1 MTAPP
6 SLLYSVEAEQ
16 GVIGAALYDNALVGK
31 VEGLEAR
38 HFREPLYVDLWAE
51 ITEQVRRGRLA
62 EPVSLASKFA
72 ADARMVEMG
81 GVAHLGDLYSRS
93 PPFPAAISYAR
104 LLSELS
110 ARREL
115 ITVGEQMMAAA
126 RDTGVGIHDT
136 LATAE
141 KMVGELARGA
151 EPGETALVPA
161 RAAAETTLD
170 ELHTEA
176 QDGKP
181 KGMMTGLR
189 CFDRRLGGLKP
200 GHLIVIAGRPSM
212 AKSGLARQ
220 AAHGGAGRNPRHLF
234 PFFCLEMNRR
244 ELSERTLSELA
255 YRDPKIQSVAYRDL
269 DKLPAPEL
277 RKLED
282 LLWQIPANFILDDT
296 ATLSV
301 AYVRRRCFALR
312 RRGPIGAI
320 FIDYLQIMQRP
331 KAQGRNDAAVIG
343 EMTAELK
350 RLARELDC
358 AVVLLSQLSRGV
370 ESRDDKRPM
379 LSDLRESGSIEQDAN
394 SVLFPF
400 REVYYVERAE
410 PRDGTSEHLAWEDS
424 VAALRRRMDVI
435 CAKNR
440 GGPVGTDRQ
449 EYFAEYDAISD
460 GPEDRQ

>member
-1 MTAPP
+1 MTAAA
-6 SLLYSVEAEQ
+6 LLYSAEAEQ
-16 GVIGAALYDNALVGK
+16 GVIGAALYDNEVVGK
-31 VEGLEAR
+31 VEGLEPR
-38 HFREPLYVDLWAE
+38 HFREPVYGELWAE
-51 ITEQVRRGRLA
+51 IADLVKRGRLA
-62 EPVSLASKFA
+62 EPVSLASRFA
-72 ADARMVEMG
+72 ADPRMIELG
-81 GVAHLGDLYSRS
+81 GLDHLGELFSRA
-93 PPFPAAISYAR
+93 PPVAAAVSQAR
-104 LLSELS
+104 LLGELS
-110 ARREL
+110 ARRDL
-115 ITVGEQMMAAA
+115 IKLGEQMMAAA
-126 RDTGVGIHDT
+126 RDTAAGIHDT
-136 LATAE
+136 LTTAE
-141 KMVGELARGA
+141 RLVGELARGA
-151 EPGETALVPA
+151 EPDTAALILA
-161 RAAAETTLD
+161 RAAAETTLG
-170 ELHTEA
+170 ELYTEI

-189 CFDRRLGGLKP
+189 CVDRRLGGLKP
-200 GHLIVIAGRPSM
+200 GHLVIIAGRPSM

-220 AAHGGAGRNPRHLF
+220 SAIGGAARNPRHLF

-244 ELSERTLSELA
+244 EMSERTLSELS
-255 YRDPKIQSVAYRDL
+255 YRDRDIQDVAYRDL
-269 DKLPAPEL
+269 DKLSLHEL
-277 RKLED
+277 KKLDE

-312 RRGPIGAI
+312 KRGPIGAI

-331 KAQGRNDAAVIG
+331 KAEGRNDAAVIG

-370 ESRDDKRPM
+370 ESREDKRPM

-410 PRDGTSEHLAWEDS
+410 PREGTAEHAKWEEN
-424 VAALRRRMDVI
+424 VAILQRRMDVI

-449 EYFAEYDAISD
+449 EYFAEYDAINDLPD
-460 GPEDRQ
+460 GYR

>member
-1 MTAPP
+1 MI
-6 SLLYSVEAEQ
+6 E
-16 GVIGAALYDNALVGK
+16 IG
-31 VEGLEAR
+31 GLE
-38 HFREPLYVDLWAE
+38 
-51 ITEQVRRGRLA
+51 
-62 EPVSLASKFA
+62 
-72 ADARMVEMG
+72 
-81 GVAHLGDLYSRS
+81 HLGALFSKAPS
-93 PPFPAAISYAR
+93 IAAAISQAR

-110 ARREL
+110 ARRDL
-115 ITVGEQMMAAA
+115 ISVCEQMMAAA

-136 LATAE
+136 LSTAE
-141 KMVGELARGA
+141 KLVGELARGA
-151 EPGETALVPA
+151 EPGEASLIPA
-161 RAAAETTLD
+161 RGAAEATLA
-170 ELHTEA
+170 ELSAEIA
-176 QDGKP
+176 QGKP

-189 CFDRRLGGLKP
+189 CIDRRLGGLKP

-212 AKSGLARQ
+212 GKSGLARQ
-220 AAHGGAGRNPRHLF
+220 GAIGGAARNPRHLF

-244 ELSERTLSELA
+244 EMSERNLSELS
-255 YRDPKIQSVAYRDL
+255 YRDRNTEEVAYRDL
-269 DKLPAPEL
+269 DKLPAHEL
-277 RKLED
+277 RKLDE

-312 RRGPIGAI
+312 KRGPIGAI

-331 KAQGRNDAAVIG
+331 KAEGRNDAAVIG

-370 ESRDDKRPM
+370 ESREDKRPM

-410 PRDGTSEHLAWEDS
+410 PEPGPKHMAWEES
-424 VAALRRRMDVI
+424 VAMLQRRMDVI
-435 CAKNR
+435 CAKSR

-449 EYFAEYDAISD
+449 EYFAEYDAITD
-460 GPEDRQ
+460 VPEDRL